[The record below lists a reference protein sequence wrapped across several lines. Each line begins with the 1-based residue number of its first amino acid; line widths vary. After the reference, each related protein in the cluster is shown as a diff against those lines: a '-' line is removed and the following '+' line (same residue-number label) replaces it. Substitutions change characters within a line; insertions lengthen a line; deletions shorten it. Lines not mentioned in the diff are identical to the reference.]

1 MSLAAIRASCRGVLL
16 LVLVSIGSAGALA
29 CDKASKQSAERA
41 RQHVAALVKTVDSD
55 VREVRAGLPE
65 GAKQLEK
72 LYASDKPPADDLPAV
87 RDALEKAR
95 NKVQDLRVAKS
106 TFFAL
111 ADLEGV
117 VLRNDQEQDLMAG
130 KPLFAA
136 FPELRGALQGKYVET
151 RGSMP
156 EAAGVA
162 GRSDGQW
169 AATQPVVVGGAVK
182 GLYVTGWSWAAYAYR
197 LENSIR
203 TTVRSEI
210 GETSKMPLLYVYILV
225 GKVAHGAPVSPEVN
239 AKAIS
244 AFDPLSKAR
253 DQEPFSVELD
263 ITGRD
268 FGLAVQRA
276 PALGPDV
283 GVAVLRSET

>member
-1 MSLAAIRASCRGVLL
+1 LFVLASVVATCAVG
-16 LVLVSIGSAGALA
+16 
-29 CDKASKQSAERA
+29 CDKASKKSVERA
-41 RQHVAALVKTVDSD
+41 RHHVAELVKTVDSD
-55 VREVRAGLPE
+55 VQEVRTGLPQ

-87 RDALEKAR
+87 REALEKAR

-111 ADLEGV
+111 ADLQGV

-136 FPELRGALQGKYVET
+136 FPELRGALQGKYVEA

-162 GRSDGQW
+162 GRPDAQW
-169 AATQPVVVGGAVK
+169 AAAQPIVAGGAVR

-203 TTVRSEI
+203 TAVRSEI
-210 GETSKMPLLYVYILV
+210 GETGKMPLLYVYVVV
-225 GKVAHGAPVSPEVN
+225 GKTAYGAPVSPEVN
-239 AKAIS
+239 AKAI
-244 AFDPLSKAR
+244 AGADALSKAR
-253 DQEPFSVELD
+253 DKQPYSMELD
-263 ITGRD
+263 ITGRE
-268 FGLAVQRA
+268 FGLAVART

>member
-1 MSLAAIRASCRGVLL
+1 VQG
-16 LVLVSIGSAGALA
+16 
-29 CDKASKQSAERA
+29 CDKASKKSVERA
-41 RQHVAALVKTVDSD
+41 RHHVAELVKTVESD
-55 VREVRAGLPE
+55 VQEVRTGLPQ

-87 RDALEKAR
+87 REALEKAR

-130 KPLFAA
+130 KPLFTA
-136 FPELRGALQGKYVET
+136 FPELRGALQGKYVEA

-162 GRSDGQW
+162 GRPDAQW
-169 AATQPVVVGGAVK
+169 AAAQPVVAGGAVK

-197 LENSIR
+197 LENSVR

-210 GETSKMPLLYVYILV
+210 GEAGKLPLLYVYIVV
-225 GKVAHGAPVSPEVN
+225 GKTAYGAPVSPEVN
-239 AKAIS
+239 AKAI
-244 AFDPLSKAR
+244 AGADPLSKAR
-253 DQEPFSVELD
+253 DQQLFSTQLE

-268 FGLAVQRA
+268 FGLAVERT

-283 GVAVLRSET
+283 AVAVLRSET